1 MMKNQ
6 LIAVPVRFGAIAG
19 ALTIV
24 LFLVL
29 YQMEVNPL
37 VEARIVDLVL
47 IPIFLYFGLK
57 DFRDYRNGG
66 ILHYWQGMTVGVII
80 YLLMALISSVWIMA
94 FLEFIDPEL
103 LGQYILDRIELL
115 EGSRLQIVEQMGE
128 QAFLDSKE
136 ELKRITPFDLALDDI
151 LKKSIIGL
159 MLTIMISVILRKK
172 PQ

>member
-1 MMKNQ
+1 MKNQ
-6 LIAVPVRFGAIAG
+6 LIVVPVRFGTIAG
-19 ALTIV
+19 GLTII

-29 YQMEVNPL
+29 FLMDVNPL
-37 VEARIVDLVL
+37 IESRIVDLVL

-80 YLLMALISSVWIMA
+80 YLLMALISSIWILS
-94 FLEFIDPEL
+94 FLELISPDL
-103 LGQYILDRIELL
+103 LVKYILDRTELL
-115 EGSRLQIVEQMGE
+115 ESSKLQIIEQMGE
-128 QAFLDSKE
+128 QTFLDSKA
-136 ELKRITPFDLALDDI
+136 ELQDITAFDLALDDF

-172 PQ
+172 PK

>member
-1 MMKNQ
+1 MKNQ
-6 LIAVPVRFGAIAG
+6 LIAVPVRFGTIAG
-19 ALTIV
+19 GLTII

-29 YQMEVNPL
+29 FLMDVNPL
-37 VEARIVDLVL
+37 IESRIVDLVL

-80 YLLMALISSVWIMA
+80 YLLMALISSIWILS
-94 FLEFIDPEL
+94 FLELISPDL
-103 LGQYILDRIELL
+103 LVKYILDRTELL
-115 EGSRLQIVEQMGE
+115 ESSKLQIIEQMGE
-128 QAFLDSKE
+128 QTFLDSKA
-136 ELKRITPFDLALDDI
+136 ELQDITAFDLALDDF

-172 PQ
+172 PK